1 VIVLWCVQYLS
12 HFLSSQSKLLKKSAM
27 KNRRCCYLFSL
38 DKIIMK
44 KNSNKTEK
52 LPQITAEEV
61 QALVAALKKSGTKA
75 GTGDQIKE
83 VRKSR

>member
-1 VIVLWCVQYLS
+1 MVRKRQMALDILDKICGGERGWRKTEVVT
-12 HFLSSQSKLLKKSAM
+12 
-27 KNRRCCYLFSL
+27 YLFSL
-38 DKIIMK
+38 EKIIMK

-61 QALVAALKKSGTKA
+61 QALVAALKQSGTKA

>member
-1 VIVLWCVQYLS
+1 
-12 HFLSSQSKLLKKSAM
+12 M
-27 KNRRCCYLFSL
+27 KNT
-38 DKIIMK
+38 K
-44 KNSNKTEK
+44 NKTEK
-52 LPQITAEEV
+52 MPEITVEEV

>member
-1 VIVLWCVQYLS
+1 
-12 HFLSSQSKLLKKSAM
+12 
-27 KNRRCCYLFSL
+27 
-38 DKIIMK
+38 MK

-52 LPQITAEEV
+52 MPQITVEEV
-61 QALVAALKKSGTKA
+61 QALVAALKKSGPKA

>member
-1 VIVLWCVQYLS
+1 
-12 HFLSSQSKLLKKSAM
+12 
-27 KNRRCCYLFSL
+27 
-38 DKIIMK
+38 MK
-44 KNSNKTEK
+44 KTNNKTEK
-52 LPQITAEEV
+52 MPQITVEEV